1 MKNEDQIKVGLSCLG
16 LGFVTGA
23 IAGAGL
29 AVAKGMKV
37 LANHDQEQINAEPG
51 RTNDESK
58 QIDNTNSEALAW
70 LGFFGKEELEVF
82 ASTLL
87 RDQFDRYG
95 LNDVCQNEEY
105 LQEQERENP
114 SHKQAAAHLVFNQF
128 GDERAEK
135 WYQSYEDQD
144 VIASPLMWAV
154 LMVDIEQ
161 HCQKF
166 VDIEQHYPDPDFLD
180 YIRYVLAQGYIDGY
194 RQGLMDRFNDVVAY
208 ELGSGN
214 PACDKGYDDAV
225 AFTKNIDG

>member
-1 MKNEDQIKVGLSCLG
+1 MKNEDQIKICLSYLG

-29 AVAKGMKV
+29 AVARGMNV
-37 LANHDQEQINAEPG
+37 LANHDQEQINDESEQ
-51 RTNDESK
+51 TNDEPK
-58 QIDNTNSEALAW
+58 QIDNTDSEALAW

-87 RDQFDRYG
+87 RDQFDRHD

-105 LQEQERENP
+105 LQEQERKNS

-128 GDERAEK
+128 GAERAEK
-135 WYQSYEDQD
+135 WYQSYEYQD

-154 LMVDIEQ
+154 LMVSLEQ
-161 HCQKF
+161 RDQNF
-166 VDIEQHYPDPDFLD
+166 IDPDQPCSDFLK
-180 YIRYVLAQGYIDGY
+180 YIRYLLTQGYIDGY
-194 RQGLMDRFNDVVAY
+194 RQGLLDRFNGVVAY
-208 ELGSGN
+208 ELASGK
-214 PACDKGYDDAV
+214 PVCDIGYDDAV